1 MQVLGLHL
9 FSLIVF
15 SSLQLYIEKDYSMNT
30 EQILNTS
37 IQNVATVYGG
47 VRGTTLSSRHNM
59 RHWQTVVDSGIRTI
73 IELRD
78 GDHSDRLCMMCET
91 YGIRYFAF
99 PMDSHSVPNEEIAS
113 RLQEFFKLIDSGDFY
128 IACAMGLHRTDM
140 ALSIYWMFH
149 AADNGMNPPILRG
162 HIADGELILD
172 RLNNKVFRRLNSLY
186 TYLME
191 NNVIPVPDRE
201 TFVQRKR
208 DLIDFNRRHI
218 SVTV

>member
-1 MQVLGLHL
+1 MSKEL
-9 FSLIVF
+9 
-15 SSLQLYIEKDYSMNT
+15 
-30 EQILNTS
+30 ILNTG
-37 IQNVATVYGG
+37 IQNIATVYGG

-78 GDHSDRLCMMCET
+78 EDHSDRLCRMCEIH
-91 YGIRYFAF
+91 GIRYFAF
-99 PMDSHSVPNEEIAS
+99 PMDSHSVPNEVIAP
-113 RLQEFFKLIDSGDFY
+113 RLQEFFELIDSGDFY

-149 AADNGMNPPILRG
+149 GVDNGMNSPILRG
-162 HIADGELILD
+162 HIVDGELVLD

-186 TYLME
+186 AYLMD
-191 NNVIPVPDRE
+191 NNVIHIPNRE
-201 TFVQRKR
+201 TFAQRKK

-218 SVTV
+218 SMV

>member
-1 MQVLGLHL
+1 
-9 FSLIVF
+9 
-15 SSLQLYIEKDYSMNT
+15 MNT
-30 EQILNTS
+30 ELILSTN
-37 IQNVATVYGG
+37 IQNIATVYDG

-78 GDHSDRLCMMCET
+78 EDHSDRLCMMCET

-99 PMDSHSVPNEEIAS
+99 PMDSHSVPNEVIAS
-113 RLQEFFKLIDSGDFY
+113 RLQEFFELIDSGDFY

-140 ALSIYWMFH
+140 ALAIYWMFH
-149 AADNGMNPPILRG
+149 GADNGMNPPILRG
-162 HIADGELILD
+162 HIVDGKLVLD

-186 TYLME
+186 DYLTE
-191 NNVIPVPDRE
+191 NNVIPVPGSE
-201 TFVQRKR
+201 TFVQRKK

-218 SVTV
+218 SMV